1 MKWMLLVL
9 IYGTIPVKTG
19 LVFDTIDECLKAE
32 EQMRGEYARVYNAWR
47 TWAEANP
54 KEAQYPDSQK
64 FNWRRDGLETTGTC
78 IPHAEHAF
86 APD

>member
-1 MKWMLLVL
+1 
-9 IYGTIPVKTG
+9 
-19 LVFDTIDECLKAE
+19 
-32 EQMRGEYARVYNAWR
+32 MRGEYARVYNAWR

>member
-32 EQMRGEYARVYNAWR
+32 EQMRGEYTRVNNAWR
-47 TWAEANP
+47 SWAEANL
-54 KEAQYPDSQK
+54 KDSQYPDSQK
-64 FNWRRDGLETTGTC
+64 FNWRRDGMETTGTC
-78 IPHAEHAF
+78 IPHAESAA

>member
-19 LVFDTIDECLKAE
+19 LVFGTIDECLKAG
-32 EQMRGEYARVYNAWR
+32 EQMRGEYTRVYNAWR
-47 TWAEANP
+47 SWAEANP
-54 KEAQYPDSQK
+54 KDSQYPDSQK
-64 FNWRRDGLETTGTC
+64 FNWRRHGMETTGTC
-78 IPHAEHAF
+78 IRHAESAV